1 MSPDNPTNRDGDS
14 REEQGSDS
22 GSHRHPPH
30 ATEGDTQSPKKDGA
44 ASPALPSTAHGD
56 DSFSTE
62 EGSAPID
69 DESMYD
75 RRPAED
81 KDRPPSEDAGK

>member
-1 MSPDNPTNRDGDS
+1 MSPDNTTNRDGDS
-14 REEQGSDS
+14 REEHGSDS

-30 ATEGDTQSPKKDGA
+30 DTDAG
-44 ASPALPSTAHGD
+44 SPALPSNAHGD
-56 DSFSTE
+56 DTFSTE

-75 RRPAED
+75 RRPSED
-81 KDRPPSEDAGK
+81 KDQPPSEDAGK